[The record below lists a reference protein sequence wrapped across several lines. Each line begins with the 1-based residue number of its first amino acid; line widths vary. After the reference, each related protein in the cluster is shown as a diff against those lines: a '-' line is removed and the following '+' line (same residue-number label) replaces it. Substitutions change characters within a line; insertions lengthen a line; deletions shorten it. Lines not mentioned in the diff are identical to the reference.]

1 MVNQVIERETALEQ
15 TRPPQISWGAV
26 IAGLAVVIGGSW
38 LLFLLGSAIGLG
50 IADASDST
58 NVGKGLGI
66 GAIIWMILTS
76 IIVYFLGGMLA
87 GRFAG
92 KPDKTVGMLHG
103 ITLWGLGT
111 ALMIYLSVLG
121 ISNLIQT
128 GQSLLRGTAATATA
142 VGTAAGAAANGG
154 GAAMANSPL
163 VTTIQ
168 AQLKQRAA
176 QAIASSTPPG
186 GTPVSPQQA
195 QQAVNQIDSNTLQ
208 AVAVQLVQG
217 NTDAAKGI
225 LSANTTLSP
234 DQINSVVNGMSN
246 EVKNRVDQA
255 TEAAAKYTQGVLW
268 TTFISGALGLIA
280 AIIGGW
286 LGADTIR
293 RLYVE
298 NRTVVD
304 RRVAM

>member
-1 MVNQVIERETALEQ
+1 MANQVIEREVALEQ

-26 IAGLAVVIGGSW
+26 IAGLALVVGGSW

-50 IADASDST
+50 IADASDSA

-66 GAIIWMILTS
+66 GAIIWMVLTS

-128 GQSLLRGTAATATA
+128 GQSLLKGTAVTATA
-142 VGTAAGAAANGG
+142 VGTAAGAAANGS

-163 VTTIQ
+163 VTSIQ
-168 AQLKQRAA
+168 AQLKQKAA
-176 QAIASSTPPG
+176 QAIAATAPAG

-195 QQAVNQIDSNTLQ
+195 QQVVNQIDSNTLQ

-225 LSANTTLSP
+225 LSANTSLSP
-234 DQINSVVNGMSN
+234 EQVNSVVNGMSD

-268 TTFISGALGLIA
+268 TTFLSGLLGLIA

-293 RLYVE
+293 RLYHE
-298 NRTVVD
+298 DRTVVD